1 MSVIHLSFLVF
12 SHSDRYMMDSV
23 LNDALSSLSGPV
35 LKLKAKEREALLSVL
50 IRQDTLVVLPTGF
63 GRR

>member
-12 SHSDRYMMDSV
+12 SHSDRYMMDS
-23 LNDALSSLSGPV
+23 V